1 MQILQ
6 TVPVGV
12 LTTLLTCHTAALTEN
27 ISELEVG
34 RFSVEKGS
42 MALEGC
48 RYFEKGR
55 HPT

>member
-1 MQILQ
+1 MQ